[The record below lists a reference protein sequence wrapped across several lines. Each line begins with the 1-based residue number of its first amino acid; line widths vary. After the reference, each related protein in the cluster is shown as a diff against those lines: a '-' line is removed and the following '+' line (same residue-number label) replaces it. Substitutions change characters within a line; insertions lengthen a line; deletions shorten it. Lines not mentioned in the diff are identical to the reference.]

1 MVTAP
6 PRNGTGKGARK
17 RHRLPRRT
25 KASGGAGAAAP
36 KRPRGRPKA
45 QPPSPAAPFPPALLR
60 ARPPRITNAKY
71 GRAGEDGAPPV
82 FGAASS
88 DMLCLPNPD
97 WLRHTLEV
105 SGPADA
111 LVGFRAAAAGA
122 GAIPWRVPIAEL
134 EEGWFNLMV
143 ATAGQHGEDGGV
155 SVAGARV
162 IAGQLAEAVR
172 ARADA
177 SALLDW
183 AGEGRRSC
191 PLDLHALVPV
201 PTEVLAVGPDDP
213 RAQLWLWEHWG
224 TTWPLRGV
232 TAEERPSAGEGRAPP
247 AGRGMVR
254 FAFHSA
260 DWSPWRALERL
271 RARWPAL
278 AFALRPDYGDAAAIA
293 KRSLGEM
300 SAKPTGPATAAG
312 PTRRCRRVSGKA

>member
-1 MVTAP
+1 MATAIP
-6 PRNGTGKGARK
+6 PRGGTGKGARK
-17 RHRLPRRT
+17 RRQRAPRRA
-25 KASGGAGAAAP
+25 KGPNAAGAAPP

-45 QPPSPAAPFPPALLR
+45 QPSLPAAPFPSALLR
-60 ARPPRITNAKY
+60 ARSPRASDPGN
-71 GRAGEDGAPPV
+71 GRAGEDGPQPV

-88 DMLCLPNPD
+88 DVLYLPNPD

-111 LVGFRAAAAGA
+111 LTGFRAAAAGA
-122 GAIPWRVPIAEL
+122 GAIPWRVPVAEL

-143 ATAGQHGEDGGV
+143 ATAGQHGSDGGV

-162 IAGQLAEAVR
+162 LAGQLAEAVR
-172 ARADA
+172 ARAGVT
-177 SALLDW
+177 ALLDE
-183 AGEGRRSC
+183 AAERQVC

-201 PTEVLAVGPDDP
+201 PAEVLALGPDDP
-213 RAQLWLWEHWG
+213 RAQRWLWEHWG

-232 TAEERPSAGEGRAPP
+232 VEERAPAREAHGTLAGHNA
-247 AGRGMVR
+247 VR

-278 AFALRPDYGDAAAIA
+278 AFALRPDYGDAAAEPAIA
-293 KRSLGEM
+293 G
-300 SAKPTGPATAAG
+300 SARQ
-312 PTRRCRRVSGKA
+312 RRRAIGTET